1 MTQTS
6 AKSPVWAVQNSG
18 AGKALA
24 IQVDMTSSTQG
35 NMHVL
40 CDFIKG
46 VVQFWE
52 SP

>member
-1 MTQTS
+1 MAQTS

-18 AGKALA
+18 AGKALS
-24 IQVDMTSSTQG
+24 IRVDMTSSTQG

-40 CDFIKG
+40 CDFIG
-46 VVQFWE
+46 DIVQFWG